1 MAAGGERNA
10 ASRMTHPV
18 ASAVKG
24 AAALAEFGRRAIA
37 ADDPTALL
45 DDAVQL
51 VASVLQVP
59 LCAIMAVA
67 ADGRSGRMVAG
78 VGWPAALVGA
88 TTHDLTQPSQA
99 AYTLQQDGAVV
110 VEDLA
115 AETRFQGHEILR
127 ARGVVSGLSVVIR
140 GHHQSFG
147 VLGAHTT
154 TRRAFSADDID
165 FVEAIAGLLGQA
177 MLRQRAEQA
186 LRESEQRLQLAVESA
201 NLGLW
206 DWDVP
211 GQRIYYSPRWK
222 ALLGY
227 ADDELQADTSV
238 WETLLHPD
246 DRAAAQA
253 RLRAFLRRPIGAYE
267 DEFRLRHRDG
277 SYRWIRSH
285 AMPIVGA
292 DGRTARMIGVHVDFT
307 GAREAEDAVRQ
318 LNADLE
324 RRVAERT
331 AELEAALH
339 ELESFSYSVSHDLRA
354 PLRAIDG
361 FAQALAEE
369 LAPGLPEGHR
379 HYLDRVRA
387 AAQRMGSLIDDLL
400 QLSRV
405 SRHELC
411 HEAVDLS
418 ALAREIEGELRRAQP
433 ERRVT
438 LTVSPGMVTRGDP
451 QLLRTALDNLLGNA
465 WKYTSKHPAAHIAF
479 AAEQIGGERVFVL
492 RDDGAGFDPAFA
504 DKLFGAFQRLH
515 APGEFEG
522 TGIGL
527 ATVQRIVQRHHGRI
541 WADGAVERGAT
552 FYFTL
557 AE

>member
-1 MAAGGERNA
+1 
-10 ASRMTHPV
+10 MTHPV

-51 VASVLQVP
+51 AAAVLRVP
-59 LCAIMAVA
+59 LCAILAV
-67 ADGRSGRMVAG
+67 DMDERSGRMVAG
-78 VGWPAALVGA
+78 FGWPAELVGA
-88 TTHDLTQPSQA
+88 TTHDLTLPSQA
-99 AYTLQQDGAVV
+99 TYTLQQDGAVV
-110 VEDLA
+110 VEDFA
-115 AETRFQGHEILR
+115 TETRFQGHDLLR

-147 VLGAHTT
+147 VLGAHATE
-154 TRRAFSADDID
+154 RRVFTADDID
-165 FVEAIAGLLGQA
+165 FAEAIAGLLGQA

-227 ADDELQADTSV
+227 ADDELQADTSL
-238 WETLLHPD
+238 WETLLHPE

-253 RLRAFLRRPIGAYE
+253 RLRAFLRQPIGAYE

-292 DGRTARMIGVHVDFT
+292 NGRPARMIGVHVDFT
-307 GAREAEDAVRQ
+307 GRREAEDAVRR

-324 RRVAERT
+324 ARVTERT
-331 AELEAALH
+331 AQLEVALRELEA
-339 ELESFSYSVSHDLRA
+339 FSYSVSHDLRA

-369 LAPGLPEGHR
+369 LPPDLPNGHR
-379 HYLDRVRA
+379 HYLQRVRA

-405 SRHELC
+405 SRHELS
-411 HEAVDLS
+411 HVAVDLS
-418 ALAREIEGELRRAQP
+418 TLAREIESELRRAQP
-433 ERRVT
+433 GRQVT
-438 LTVSPGMVTRGDP
+438 FSVAPGMVARGDP
-451 QLLRTALDNLLGNA
+451 HLLRTALDNLLGNA
-465 WKYTSKHPAAHIAF
+465 WKYTSKHSSAHIAF
-479 AAEQIGGERVFVL
+479 GAERIDGERVFVL
-492 RDDGAGFDPAFA
+492 RDDGAGFDPAYA

-541 WADGAVERGAT
+541 WAEGAVERGAT